1 MKKPIELKIS
11 GMHCKSCEI
20 LTAEELSLLQGASD
34 IKVSYKQQLAHLLL
48 DDAKNNENDLI
59 EAVKRAGY
67 RAEIIKSD
75 NKQPAANGHASPIIL
90 KLPEKGIKIT
100 INISPYSDNGINTDA
115 INNVIETNNSYQLP
129 FTSEIKSPAGKT
141 YDTKSRISLSIS
153 GMHCS
158 SCAGLIERS
167 LKKVSGVTLAN
178 VNFAAEKAMVDFD
191 SSKSK

>member
-100 INISPYSDNGINTDA
+100 IDISPYSDNGLKKHFDSVGEQDISVSKSVNLEEITT
-115 INNVIETNNSYQLP
+115 INNHD
-129 FTSEIKSPAGKT
+129 A
-141 YDTKSRISLSIS
+141 KSRVSLSLT

-158 SCAGLIERS
+158 SCAGL
-167 LKKVSGVTLAN
+167 
-178 VNFAAEKAMVDFD
+178 
-191 SSKSK
+191 